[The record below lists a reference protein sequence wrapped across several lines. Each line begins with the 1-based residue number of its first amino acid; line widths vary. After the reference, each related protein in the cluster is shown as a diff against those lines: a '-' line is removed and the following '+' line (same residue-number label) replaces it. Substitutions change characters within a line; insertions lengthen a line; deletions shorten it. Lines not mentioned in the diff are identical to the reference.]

1 MTVAELMTIL
11 EGLPDRY
18 DAELSVNVGIV
29 GREGTHKR
37 PVRGINVY
45 HRPESTHGE
54 GDSFNTDVQLVVTL
68 DPPDG

>member
-18 DAELSVNVGIV
+18 DAGLSVKID
-29 GREGTHKR
+29 GTQKR

-45 HRPESTHGE
+45 HRPESTHGAGE
-54 GDSFNTDVQLVVTL
+54 GDTFNTEVQLVVSL
-68 DPPDG
+68 EVPNE